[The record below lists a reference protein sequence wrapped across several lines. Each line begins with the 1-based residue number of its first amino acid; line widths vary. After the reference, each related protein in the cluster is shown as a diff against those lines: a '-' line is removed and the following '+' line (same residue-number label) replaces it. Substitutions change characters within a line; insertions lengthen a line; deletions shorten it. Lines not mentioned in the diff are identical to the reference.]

1 MKSYFKILL
10 PKKISYWDALI
21 RTYSNIKPRF
31 NFKSFGRLKILF
43 IALFLLG
50 YQPILAI
57 PPISQNRALA
67 DNFQSQE
74 IKAEA
79 IPQMNLPHPGYLSTR
94 FSRWHQ
100 GIDLATG
107 LGMPIHPIS
116 EGVVEEVNFSFFG
129 LGNHIAITHSN
140 GYRSVYGHMGK
151 VYVKKGQLVTSP
163 NILGEVGLSGWT
175 SGPHTHLEIYKGNKP
190 INPQSILPPI
200 QDYPSEE
207 FFKPVGGPQT
217 EKLHKNLKPD
227 F

>member
-21 RTYSNIKPRF
+21 RILSNIKPRF
-31 NFKSFGRLKILF
+31 NLKSFGRLKILL
-43 IALFLLG
+43 IATFLLG
-50 YQPILAI
+50 YQPTLAI
-57 PPISQNRALA
+57 PPLTQNRALA
-67 DNFQSQE
+67 GSLQSQE

-79 IPQMNLPHPGYLSTR
+79 IPQMSLPHPGYLSTH

-116 EGVVEEVNFSFFG
+116 EGVVEEVNFSFWG
-129 LGNHIAITHSN
+129 LGNHIAMSHSN

-151 VYVKKGQLVTSP
+151 VYAKKGQFITSS
-163 NILGEVGLSGWT
+163 NIVGEVGLSGWT
-175 SGPHTHLEIYKGNKP
+175 SGPHTHLEIYKDGKP
-190 INPQSILPPI
+190 IDPQSILPPI

-207 FFKPVGGPQT
+207 FFKPVGGSQ
-217 EKLHKNLKPD
+217 PD
-227 F
+227 FH